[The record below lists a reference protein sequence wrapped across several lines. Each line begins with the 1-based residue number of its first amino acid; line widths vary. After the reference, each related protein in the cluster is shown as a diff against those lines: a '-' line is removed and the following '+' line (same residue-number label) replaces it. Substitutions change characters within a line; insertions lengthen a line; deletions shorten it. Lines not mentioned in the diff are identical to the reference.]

1 MAFPRVTCGLNVIY
15 IYIDIYRVQNIHN
28 SRGVCLG
35 DLWYKRSVLGQAVF
49 RCKSKY
55 NKIGILLI
63 RIIMSNV
70 FSVGF
75 KRQTL
80 ISVSAV
86 HQSFY
91 ISIWIIKYC
100 GQFKYIPWNIV
111 VSLIYNVMLLMSN
124 SFLYCD
130 KRKKVPLLPCP
141 QDVTLQNVR
150 QWKQFQWTSKYFL
163 L

>member
-1 MAFPRVTCGLNVIY
+1 M
-15 IYIDIYRVQNIHN
+15 HN
-28 SRGVCLG
+28 SHGVCLG
-35 DLWYKRSVLGQAVF
+35 NLWYKRSVVGQAVF

-80 ISVSAV
+80 LSVSAV

-91 ISIWIIKYC
+91 TSICIIKYC

-111 VSLIYNVMLLMSN
+111 VSLIYSVMLLMGN

-130 KRKKVPLLPCP
+130 KRKKVPLLHCP
-141 QDVTLQNVR
+141 EDVTLQNVR
-150 QWKQFQWTSKYFL
+150 QWKQVHCTSKDFPLY
-163 L
+163 

>member
-1 MAFPRVTCGLNVIY
+1 M
-15 IYIDIYRVQNIHN
+15 HN
-28 SRGVCLG
+28 SHGVCLG
-35 DLWYKRSVLGQAVF
+35 NLWYKRSILGQAVF

-55 NKIGILLI
+55 KKIGVLPILMIKCKVL
-63 RIIMSNV
+63 
-70 FSVGF
+70 SVDS

-91 ISIWIIKYC
+91 ISICIIKYC

-111 VSLIYNVMLLMSN
+111 VSPIYNVMLLMGN

-130 KRKKVPLLPCP
+130 KRKKVPLLHRP

-150 QWKQFQWTSKYFL
+150 QWKQFQWTSKDFPL
-163 L
+163 